1 MRGAGLATSDPIC
14 KCWVVNFK
22 CNVYENQAEP
32 CILLRIYFFF
42 LTCEMLE
49 GSPSIHF
56 STAWRQNSAIIS
68 FRWEV
73 PSLCPPLS
81 PGPLKYSDFVGF
93 SKPVV
98 FTYKVVFFFLYIE
111 TSVFLV

>member
-49 GSPSIHF
+49 RGFPIHPFQHCMEAEFSNNFFQVGSPF
-56 STAWRQNSAIIS
+56 V
-68 FRWEV
+68 V
-73 PSLCPPLS
+73 PSTEPWSFEILRFC
-81 PGPLKYSDFVGF
+81 GF
-93 SKPVV
+93 
-98 FTYKVVFFFLYIE
+98 
-111 TSVFLV
+111 